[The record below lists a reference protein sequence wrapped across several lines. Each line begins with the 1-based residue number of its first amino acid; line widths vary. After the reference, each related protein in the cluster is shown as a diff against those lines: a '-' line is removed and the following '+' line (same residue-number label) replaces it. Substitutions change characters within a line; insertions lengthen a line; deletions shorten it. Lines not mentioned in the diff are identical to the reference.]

1 MASTFN
7 NVKDID
13 ASHDNLTYRI
23 KVRLIKIWTLS
34 TAEQKFQKP
43 MLELVVMDNQGDRI
57 QCSIRNPHR
66 RLFEAD
72 LTEGKIYTISNFS
85 VAQNDLKYKATNHVS
100 RIYFKRDT
108 QLRVVQ
114 DPLFLTHIFCF
125 VPNEVILNHTNA
137 QSHLID
143 LIGLLTAKG
152 DIIEFTKNGKKSIY
166 IVIELDDLRRNGTI
180 RCTLWEEFVTKL
192 VKHMEE
198 TPTSEYILIIQFAK
212 FNLFKG
218 TMGISNTNY
227 NFILHINGDFQE
239 VKDFRK
245 SVIISGVP
253 AATQVSQIPGEPT
266 YSLEEDLLN
275 HSIYKPISELKDSIE
290 NGSLSLLARLYPLIL
305 RMGGGTRVA
314 SIASILYKKPRTH
327 TTVLGV
333 RHTHRLTLQGLA

>member
-1 MASTFN
+1 
-7 NVKDID
+7 
-13 ASHDNLTYRI
+13 
-23 KVRLIKIWTLS
+23 
-34 TAEQKFQKP
+34 
-43 MLELVVMDNQGDRI
+43 
-57 QCSIRNPHR
+57 
-66 RLFEAD
+66 
-72 LTEGKIYTISNFS
+72 
-85 VAQNDLKYKATNHVS
+85 
-100 RIYFKRDT
+100 
-108 QLRVVQ
+108 
-114 DPLFLTHIFCF
+114 
-125 VPNEVILNHTNA
+125 
-137 QSHLID
+137 
-143 LIGLLTAKG
+143 
-152 DIIEFTKNGKKSIY
+152 
-166 IVIELDDLRRNGTI
+166 
-180 RCTLWEEFVTKL
+180 
-192 VKHMEE
+192 
-198 TPTSEYILIIQFAK
+198 
-212 FNLFKG
+212 
-218 TMGISNTNY
+218 MGISNTNY